1 MANIKQIII
10 LFGGSSSEREVSI
23 KSGEGIFQACQDLG
37 YDAKLVDLN
46 NISDLD
52 FLREFDIVFIALH
65 GFEGE
70 SGTLQKDLDEMGYFE
85 AFQNSEDV
93 KTSEYSDWVEK
104 KILTEGQ
111 ERLVENTLGLV
122 GEAGEVAE
130 KIKKLIRDSNR
141 FTNKEIMKELGDV
154 VFYATALANIYGKGL
169 QEVLELN
176 IAKLDDRQKRGKL
189 KGSGDNR

>member
-1 MANIKQIII
+1 MI
-10 LFGGSSSEREVSI
+10 
-23 KSGEGIFQACQDLG
+23 SGD
-37 YDAKLVDLN
+37 
-46 NISDLD
+46 DLD
-52 FLREFDIVFIALH
+52 KF
-65 GFEGE
+65 
-70 SGTLQKDLDEMGYFE
+70 GYFDNFDSDE
-85 AFQNSEDV
+85 VYWTDL
-93 KTSEYSDWVEK
+93 YSKWVEK

-111 ERLVENTLGLV
+111 DRLVENTLGLV

-141 FTNKEIMKELGDV
+141 FKNEEIMKELGDV